1 MPDSDVNTD
10 FEDAEVHFTDIKVDL
25 FLDLL
30 IRTELSDILDYCNN
44 YIILDLSPYAL
55 RKASRQQID

>member
-10 FEDAEVHFTDIKVDL
+10 FKDAEVHFTDIKVGL

-44 YIILDLSPYAL
+44 YIIPDLSPYAL